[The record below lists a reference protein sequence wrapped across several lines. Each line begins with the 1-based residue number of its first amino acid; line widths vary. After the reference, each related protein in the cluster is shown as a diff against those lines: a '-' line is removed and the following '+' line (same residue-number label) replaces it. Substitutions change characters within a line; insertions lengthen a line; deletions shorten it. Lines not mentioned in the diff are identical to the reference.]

1 MTDLSRRS
9 FLKTTALATAAGLA
23 APAALGANER
33 IRVAILGC
41 RNRGHQVAEEMTRNR
56 AFEIATLCDC
66 DTAMIDIATKELGS
80 RIRRKPKHETD
91 FRKVLEDK
99 DIDAVVIAAPDHW
112 HAYMQHL
119 TLEAGKHVYVE
130 KPASFNIA
138 ESVSMINKAKAHPKQ
153 AVIVGTQQ
161 RSGQHFKDAKAFIDE
176 GNLGKIG
183 FCRTWITNNREALPI
198 IPDSKPPASLDYEM
212 WVGPAPY
219 QPYNKY
225 GCHYWW
231 HFQKNYGTGEM
242 GNWGAHWLDIAR
254 WYLDVDLPIAVSGQG
269 QKVVDDAKQ
278 TPDTQTVIY
287 EFPSVTLL
295 WEQRIWTDYNINNSG
310 SGIELAGEKGTLV
323 VTRSGWTFFP
333 KGEKPQRHE
342 KSNLI
347 RPHVQNF
354 ADVIHGKAA
363 CNAPM
368 EEGAKSATMCHLG
381 NLVAQLNRRL
391 EFNAATQDFVN
402 DPEASALR
410 KREYRTPWTTLTQI
424 EG

>member
-1 MTDLSRRS
+1 
-9 FLKTTALATAAGLA
+9 
-23 APAALGANER
+23 
-33 IRVAILGC
+33 
-41 RNRGHQVAEEMTRNR
+41 
-56 AFEIATLCDC
+56 
-66 DTAMIDIATKELGS
+66 
-80 RIRRKPKHETD
+80 
-91 FRKVLEDK
+91 
-99 DIDAVVIAAPDHW
+99 
-112 HAYMQHL
+112 MQHL
-119 TLEAGKHVYVE
+119 ALEAGKHVYVE

-138 ESVSMINKAKAHPKQ
+138 ESVSMINKAKAHPQ
-153 AVIVGTQQ
+153 TGRHRRRRQQ

-231 HFQKNYGTGEM
+231 HFQKNYGNRR
-242 GNWGAHWLDIAR
+242 NWATGAHTGSTLHAGISTSTCPLRFRDKAR
-254 WYLDVDLPIAVSGQG
+254 
-269 QKVVDDAKQ
+269 KFVDDAKQ

-333 KGEKPQRHE
+333 KGEKPQRHD

-381 NLVAQLNRRL
+381 NLVAKLNRRL